1 MVLRFAGRGTGVP
14 ADIVLMPRK
23 SGAALTDE
31 HPNQH
36 KIAGPSRAFPAPT
49 YPMNG
54 LRVYRVTPSGPNG
67 RLSGLRETKRNPRH
81 KMARCELRIK
91 PLVLY
96 LRVV

>member
-67 RLSGLRETKRNPRH
+67 RLSGLRKTKINPRH

-91 PLVLY
+91 PLVLS
-96 LRVV
+96 LGVV